1 MIHEQLLET
10 SYTQVMGHMD
20 VITLISDGFNVYF
33 PIGILLIAVLTYFR
47 IGARILS
54 KVGFQQFL
62 PDDDDGS
69 TDELVAEGSQLV
81 LRGEGFSCN

>member
-1 MIHEQLLET
+1 MIQTRILET

-33 PIGILLIAVLTYFR
+33 PIGILLIAVLTWFR
-47 IGARILS
+47 VGARILS

-62 PDDDDGS
+62 PEDDDGS
-69 TDELVAEGSQLV
+69 TDEMVAEGSQLV
-81 LRGEGFSCN
+81 LRG